1 MLNAWMNKWMNGWM
15 LQILTMLSLVALCL
29 LCVSSQSERR
39 CQLDKNEE
47 SLFIYLCILFGQPC
61 FSSRWVHMKHT
72 RGSLIL
78 AGWSPCYRQA
88 TPGMHAM
95 RCNITTGHRRYDHWF
110 IGCSYRIDIE
120 PYFTAA
126 NGMVGTMSLLPP
138 QSPSAGVTDDPL
150 RLTGWCCP

>member
-1 MLNAWMNKWMNGWM
+1 M
-15 LQILTMLSLVALCL
+15 LQILTVLSLVALCL
-29 LCVSSQSERR
+29 LCVSRQSERQ
-39 CQLDKNEE
+39 CQLDKNE
-47 SLFIYLCILFGQPC
+47 SLFIYLCILPLRSIMLL
-61 FSSRWVHMKHT
+61 FSLSAHEAKHT

-126 NGMVGTMSLLPP
+126 NDMVGTMSLLPP
-138 QSPSAGVTDDPL
+138 QSSSAGVTDDPL
-150 RLTGWCCP
+150 RYYDILWNTCCFL